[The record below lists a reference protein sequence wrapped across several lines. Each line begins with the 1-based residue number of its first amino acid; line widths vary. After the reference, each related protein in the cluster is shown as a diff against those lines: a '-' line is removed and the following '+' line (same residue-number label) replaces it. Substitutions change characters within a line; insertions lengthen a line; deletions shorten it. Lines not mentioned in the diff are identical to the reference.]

1 MITML
6 VMLMLMLMRMLM
18 LMLCF
23 AAVKCID
30 ITADMDAAHTA

>member
-1 MITML
+1 ML
-6 VMLMLMLMRMLM
+6 VMLMVMLMM
-18 LMLCF
+18 MLCF